1 MPARS
6 SSSLI
11 STPGFRISVVVFG
24 RGDSFSFAQFDT
36 AVMSR
41 RTFAGTLAHGGAVR
55 FARRE
60 ALWTTRSKTEF
71 DYGLDR
77 FLRGTL
83 WDASKDI
90 GSMI

>member
-1 MPARS
+1 M
-6 SSSLI
+6 
-11 STPGFRISVVVFG
+11 VFG

-36 AVMSR
+36 AVMNR
-41 RTFAGTLAHGGAVR
+41 KTFVATFAHGGAMR
-55 FARRE
+55 FARPE

-77 FLRGTL
+77 FLRGTF